1 MGAQFGRKGRAR
13 PGPHSY
19 GMTSYTPADAL
30 AIEADGLVKVFG
42 EQRAVDGVSL
52 AVPQGAVYGVL
63 GPNGAGKTTTIRM
76 LATLLRP
83 DGGSARIFGH
93 DVRSEPTAVRSLIG
107 VTGQYASV
115 DEKLSA
121 TENLIIFSRLLGLS
135 RADSRRRST
144 ELLEEFGLTEAA
156 NKPLENFSG
165 GMRRRLDLAASL
177 IATPPLLFLDE
188 PTTGLDPRTRAQM
201 WETIRRLVREG
212 ATVLL
217 TTQYLDEADQLAD
230 RIAVIDRGKV
240 IADGTSDE
248 LKASVGVSALQLTV
262 ADTGDLEQA
271 RTLIGEFLSRAAGKL
286 VEATTV
292 PEVGRITAPLDDPS
306 ITADLLI
313 RLRDNDIRVEEITVS
328 KPSLDEVFFAL
339 TGHGAED
346 TSTDTEVSAA

>member
-1 MGAQFGRKGRAR
+1 
-13 PGPHSY
+13 
-19 GMTSYTPADAL
+19 MTSYAPADAL

-52 AVPQGAVYGVL
+52 TVPQGAVYGVL

-93 DVRSEPTAVRSLIG
+93 DVVSEPTAVRQLIG

-135 RADSRRRST
+135 RADARRRAND
-144 ELLEEFGLTEAA
+144 LLEEFGLTEAA
-156 NKPLENFSG
+156 NKALENFSG

-240 IADGTSDE
+240 IADGTSDQ
-248 LKASVGVSALQLTV
+248 LKASVGLSALQITL
-262 ADTGDLEQA
+262 ADPSRIEQA
-271 RTLIGEFLSRAAGKL
+271 RIIIGEFLSRASGKF
-286 VEATTV
+286 VEATIT
-292 PEVGRITAPLDDPS
+292 PEAGRITAPLDDPGV
-306 ITADLLI
+306 TADLLI
-313 RLRDNDIRVEEITVS
+313 RLRDSDIRADEITVS

-346 TSTDTEVSAA
+346 QNDDTETSAA

>member
-1 MGAQFGRKGRAR
+1 
-13 PGPHSY
+13 
-19 GMTSYTPADAL
+19 MTSYAPAEAL

-83 DGGSARIFGH
+83 DGGRARIFGR
-93 DVRSEPTAVRSLIG
+93 DVVAEPTAVRSLIG

-121 TENLIIFSRLLGLS
+121 TENLMIFSRLLGLS
-135 RADSRRRST
+135 RSDAKRKSA

-156 NKPLENFSG
+156 NKALENFSG

-248 LKASVGVSALQLTV
+248 LKGSVGQSALQITV
-262 ADTGDLEQA
+262 ADRARVEQA
-271 RTLIGEFLSRAAGKL
+271 RTVIGDFLSRAEGKL
-286 VEATTV
+286 VEAAIS
-292 PEVGRITAPLDDPS
+292 PEAARITAPLSDPGV
-306 ITADLLI
+306 TADLLI
-313 RLRDNDIRVEEITVS
+313 RLRDNDIHVDEITVS

-339 TGHGAED
+339 TGHGAESED
-346 TSTDTEVSAA
+346 PATDSETDAA